1 MSATH
6 TLPKENRRDEEMQ
19 DEEMQD
25 EEMQDE
31 EMQDEDRHYMISP
44 DIHLREIDSD
54 HLENI
59 EGSRESVEFTVR
71 LSSKPTEAWVQEF
84 DQAYLQIPYTLKP
97 PVRVYEDSLRIIYL
111 PRYANELQSF
121 FRFLTLIVDRSN
133 KETHRTEEMH
143 TSNTQERQKAI
154 FREAL
159 RRIELPKG

>member
-1 MSATH
+1 MSVTQ
-6 TLPKENRRDEEMQ
+6 TLPKEDRRDEDMQ
-19 DEEMQD
+19 
-25 EEMQDE
+25 E
-31 EMQDEDRHYMISP
+31 EMQDEDMHYVISP

-121 FRFLTLIVDRSN
+121 FRFFDFNCRPLEQRNTSHGRDAHLQCPGAAEGRFSRSAAPDRIA
-133 KETHRTEEMH
+133 EGVIRGREG
-143 TSNTQERQKAI
+143 
-154 FREAL
+154 FR
-159 RRIELPKG
+159 